1 MSKSIQELCDT
12 FYACQI
18 HLKIMDELLTSVDS
32 GMRDNMDF
40 KIRWAQQSNHYLK
53 HLATI
58 KAKSEAVLQDGQEMM
73 LKHPAVN
80 IYDEYLKSTVGFN
93 PSKYVFPRESK
104 ELDIKQ

>member
-1 MSKSIQELCDT
+1 
-12 FYACQI
+12 
-18 HLKIMDELLTSVDS
+18 MDELLTSVDS

-40 KIRWAQQSNHYLK
+40 KIRWAQQTQHYLK

-58 KAKSEAVLQDGQEMM
+58 KSKSEAVLQDGQEMM
-73 LKHPAVN
+73 LKHPAIN
-80 IYDEYLKSTVGFN
+80 IYDEYLKNTVSFN

>member
-40 KIRWAQQSNHYLK
+40 KIRWAQQSNQYLK

-58 KAKSEAVLQDGQEMM
+58 KVKTEGVVQDGQEMM

-80 IYDEYLKSTVGFN
+80 IYDEYLKRTVSFN
-93 PSKYVFPRESK
+93 PTKYVFPRESK
-104 ELDIKQ
+104 ELDTKQ